1 MRFINKKFML
11 FMTNVFLLAG
21 IGSTIANYSTS
32 VIQGEAQLPTIFDQ
46 KTIGITVSD
55 FTNSTSNLTFTITKG
70 TGNEQFIYTGN
81 SNRNSTDGTWVQLKS
96 NDAQLFKQDSASG
109 SLSNKWRLTS
119 ITMKYTKVGTTTE
132 DNVVTLNGITLFSW
146 RNVTTS
152 TSVTN
157 LNLNRETQTK
167 NFNFIDNIST
177 FSIDSTYVYWIEELS
192 LTYTI
197 DYSDC

>member
-1 MRFINKKFML
+1 MRFINKKIML

-46 KTIGITVSD
+46 KTINISVSD
-55 FTNSTSNLTFTITKG
+55 FTNSASSSTFTITKG
-70 TGNEQFIYTGN
+70 TGNEQFIYTGT
-81 SNRNSTDGTWVQLKS
+81 SNRNVLNGTWVQLKS

-109 SLSNKWRLTS
+109 SILNKWRLTS
-119 ITMKYTKVGTTTE
+119 ITMNYSKVGTTTT
-132 DNVVTLNGITLFSW
+132 DNVVTLNGTALFSW
-146 RNVTTS
+146 RNLTTS
-152 TSVTN
+152 TSIAN

-167 NFNFIDNIST
+167 TFDFDDNIST
-177 FSIDSTYVYWIEELS
+177 FSIDSTYVYWIEGLS

-197 DYSDC
+197 DYSNC